1 MVFPW
6 LYFPPTNLEPKTG
19 HIYNPKMQVITI
31 KSQHMDFHRFHETW
45 YHQLHH
51 QIRHLTEAPRP
62 PTTDDHR
69 DQLTL
74 HINKLMFHFS
84 EYYRVKSLAANQDVL
99 SIFCARW
106 ASTLERSLFWIAGW
120 RPTTAFHLIYT
131 ESSVL
136 FESRM
141 VDILHGIHTGDLGDL
156 SPAQFTRVSEIQCET
171 VQQENAVTNQ
181 LSEWQQDE
189 ACDILGGTCVDKK
202 IERLVKI
209 MEKADELRLKT
220 LKAVVE
226 LLTPQQ
232 AAEFLIAAA
241 QLHFGIHRWGLNH
254 DRDRERERDRGR
266 SEK

>member
-1 MVFPW
+1 
-6 LYFPPTNLEPKTG
+6 
-19 HIYNPKMQVITI
+19 
-31 KSQHMDFHRFHETW
+31 MDFHRFHEKW

-51 QIRHLTEAPRP
+51 QIRHLTKALRP

-69 DQLTL
+69 NQLTL
-74 HINKLMFHFS
+74 HINKVMFHFS

-106 ASTLERSLFWIAGW
+106 ASTLERSLYWIAGW

-131 ESSVL
+131 ESSVR

-171 VQQENAVTNQ
+171 
-181 LSEWQQDE
+181 DE
-189 ACDILGGTCVDKK
+189 ACDILGGTCVDRK

-241 QLHFGIHRWGLNH
+241 QLHFGVHRWGLNH
-254 DRDRERERDRGR
+254 DRERERERDRDR
-266 SEK
+266 LEK